1 MTKPLHKTMAGPRV
15 TRRSLL
21 ASLAASLATLATW
34 RPAWAQRRIV
44 ADVTFVLFNDFY
56 LMEEQPFP
64 DGKSRGGFARLASII
79 KAERAR
85 ARETGR
91 TVIVAHG
98 GDTLSPSIMSGFDR
112 GAHIIALLNMIG
124 VDIFAPGNHEFDFG
138 KAIFL
143 ERMGAAKFPLYA
155 ANLRDADGSA
165 LPGFK
170 DRSILEVNGVRIG
183 LTGIAYDQSPRVSST
198 EDLTFGAMIEST
210 KAQAA
215 LLRREGA
222 DFVTAVLHCNRG
234 DAIVLQASGATE
246 LLLTGHTH
254 DLFVNF
260 ADTSALVESGYDG
273 HYVTCIDAQIT
284 VRVHGDGRR
293 ATTWWP
299 QFRIIDSAGVTPDAE
314 VAAAV
319 GRFRE
324 ALIEK
329 MGLIIARTEVA
340 LDSRSA
346 IVRTRETAIGNLFTD
361 AMRRLTRADAALIN
375 GGGIRAGK
383 VYQPG
388 DTISHG
394 DILSELPF
402 SNRVVVVEVT
412 GRDLRRAIEN
422 GLSELPLPAGRFP
435 QVSGIRF
442 SFDVTRPPG
451 SRVVSMEVAGAPL
464 AEDRLYHVAVVD
476 FLARGGDDYTMFRD
490 ARRIT
495 PDNDSPLLANEI
507 VEYLK
512 QLGVLRTGVEG
523 RIIAL

>member
-1 MTKPLHKTMAGPRV
+1 MLS
-15 TRRSLL
+15 RRSFL
-21 ASLAASLATLATW
+21 ASLAASLAALAAW
-34 RPAWAQRRIV
+34 RPAWAQQRIV

-64 DGKSRGGFARLASII
+64 DGQSRGGFARLAAVI

-112 GAHIIALLNMIG
+112 GAHIIALLNMIKP
-124 VDIFAPGNHEFDFG
+124 DIFAPGNHEFDFG

-143 ERMGAAKFPLYA
+143 ERMRDADFPVYA
-155 ANLRDADGSA
+155 ANLRDGDGSA
-165 LPGFK
+165 FPGFRE
-170 DRSILEVNGVRIG
+170 RSILDVNGVRIG
-183 LTGIAYDQSPRVSST
+183 LTGIAYDRSPRVSST
-198 EDLTFGAMIEST
+198 EDLKFGPMIEST

-215 LLRREGA
+215 LLRKDGA
-222 DFVTAVLHCNRG
+222 DFVTAVLHCERADG
-234 DAIVLQASGATE
+234 IVLQSSGAAQ

-254 DLFVNF
+254 DLYINF
-260 ADTSALVESGYDG
+260 ADGSGLVESGYDA

-284 VRVHGDGRR
+284 VRIHGDGRR
-293 ATTWWP
+293 QTTWWP
-299 QFRIIDSAGVTPDAE
+299 QFRVVDSASVTPDAE

-319 GRFRE
+319 AHFRE

-329 MGLIIARTEVA
+329 MSIIVARTEVE

-361 AMRRLTRADAALIN
+361 AMRRLTKSEAAVFN

-383 VYQPG
+383 IYQPG

-394 DILSELPF
+394 DVLSELPF
-402 SNRVVVVEVT
+402 SNRVVVIEVS
-412 GRDLRRAIEN
+412 GKDLRRAIEN
-422 GLSELPLPAGRFP
+422 GISELPLPAGRFP

-442 SFDVTRPPG
+442 SFDVSRPVG
-451 SRVVSMEVAGAPL
+451 ARVVTMEVAGAPL
-464 AEDRLYHVAVVD
+464 DEARRYRVAVVD

-490 ARRIT
+490 AVRIT
-495 PDNDSPLLANEI
+495 PDNDAPLLANEI

-512 QLGVLRTGVEG
+512 EMQVLRTGIEG
-523 RIIAL
+523 RITAL